1 MKLSHATLLLTS
13 RDRVTQQVAR
23 RALDKESSQRRAQF
37 KPATYSRNIMAK
49 NPGAHRRVLLNHV
62 KNTANVED
70 ATSKREQAKAL
81 PLQGQMLR
89 ASNLTADGIW
99 AVAVSKLGSEAMK
112 FALNAALDTL
122 PPNSNLT
129 RWYRG
134 SCINQCKLCGKKQTL
149 LHVLNNCEVALN
161 LRRYNMRHD
170 RILQLIVTAA
180 QAYSPVRYQLVAD
193 LPVDQY
199 HFPSHITPTDLRP
212 DIVLWSNSQRTLN
225 IIELT
230 VSYETGFEE
239 AADRKTRRYGD
250 LVEEVGKQGNH
261 CQTISLQVGSRG
273 VIHGEGLN
281 EFRCCLKPIPNKEWK
296 KFLIGLTTAAI
307 EESHHIWSNRNH
319 KKSTLISASSNHF
332 RGFPLFISVHSLLYV
347 PIFVPIFTCSTLYMS
362 YTCLLLNSITV
373 VFTFIT

>member
-23 RALDKESSQRRAQF
+23 RTLDKESSQRRAQF
-37 KPATYSRNIMAK
+37 KPVTYSQKIMAE
-49 NPGAHRRVLLNHV
+49 NSGAHQRVLLKQV

-70 ATSKREQAKAL
+70 ATSRRKQAEAL
-81 PLQGQMLR
+81 LLQGQMLR

-112 FALNAALDTL
+112 FALNAASETL
-122 PPNSNLT
+122 PHNNHLA

-134 SCINQCKLCGKKQTL
+134 CCTDQCKLCGKKQTL

-161 LRRYNMRHD
+161 LRRYNTRHD

-180 QAYSPVRYQLVAD
+180 QAYSPASYQLVAD
-193 LPVDQY
+193 LPEDQY

-212 DIVLWSNSQRTLN
+212 DIVLWSDSQRTLN

-230 VSYETGFEE
+230 VCYETGFEE

-250 LVEEVGKQGNH
+250 LVEEVGKQGYR
-261 CQTISLQVGSRG
+261 CQTIPLQVGSRG
-273 VIHGEGLN
+273 VIHEEGLN

-307 EESHHIWSNRNH
+307 EESHHIWPTTKIHLN
-319 KKSTLISASSNHF
+319 ISQ
-332 RGFPLFISVHSLLYV
+332 Y
-347 PIFVPIFTCSTLYMS
+347 
-362 YTCLLLNSITV
+362 
-373 VFTFIT
+373 